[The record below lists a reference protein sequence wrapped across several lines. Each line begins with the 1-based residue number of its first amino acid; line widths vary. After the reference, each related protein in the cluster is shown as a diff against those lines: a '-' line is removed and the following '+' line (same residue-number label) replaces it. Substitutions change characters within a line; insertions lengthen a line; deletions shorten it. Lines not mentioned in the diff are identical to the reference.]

1 MSEKDIPD
9 RMDRW
14 NEILE
19 EMIDNTHTLVGDF
32 RETINFVWMYAVF
45 AFVVAL
51 DNFALIIY
59 AGNGSLPLIILL
71 SMGMFS
77 GIYGGI
83 WGLNKYIKLRAKY
96 DRLYS
101 LQQEF
106 SLK

>member
-19 EMIDNTHTLVGDF
+19 EMIDDTHTLVGDF
-32 RETINFVWMYAVF
+32 RETINFVWMSAVF
-45 AFVVAL
+45 AFVMAL

-59 AGNGSLPLIILL
+59 AGNGNIPLIILL
-71 SMGMFS
+71 SMGMLS
-77 GIYGGI
+77 GIIGGI
-83 WGLNKYIKLRAKY
+83 SGLNKYIKLRAKY

-101 LQQEF
+101 LQQEI